1 MQEAMEVQVVEP
13 VVMGLV
19 QQEAQAIHL
28 LLVLHK
34 VVMVAMQVEV

>member
-1 MQEAMEVQVVEP
+1 MEVQVVEL

-19 QQEAQAIHL
+19 EQEAQAIHL
-28 LLVLHK
+28 PLILHK